1 MIPRSQ
7 CWVYSQRKQGQHV
20 QEIALLPKM
29 GSQPRCLSM
38 EEWQKE
44 VWYKYTMEYYLV
56 VKKNQVLWLV
66 AKCMELGETPH

>member
-1 MIPRSQ
+1 
-7 CWVYSQRKQGQHV
+7 
-20 QEIALLPKM
+20 
-29 GSQPRCLSM
+29 M